1 MGEQTVWGNYMGG
14 GVYIGLNDKIMQ
26 GGRRSFTNAFTS
38 DLNSVNLKNLAGLGG
53 RLT

>member
-14 GVYIGLNDKIMQ
+14 GVYIGLNNKIMQ

-38 DLNSVNLKNLAGLGG
+38 DLNSVNLKNLAGHGG